1 MSTVIKTA
9 FPNCKSVTNPFY
21 FSIAMTAREYAKANL
36 RDLDGV
42 GIKGYSIKTAHEM
55 DKPRTSVILPYKKT
69 TFIDE
74 AIRSKKH
81 VPPSNYDVI
90 PNLRDKNTKSAMPKS
105 FRHTIAS
112 DCEKFAKRNPRPD

>member
-1 MSTVIKTA
+1 
-9 FPNCKSVTNPFY
+9 
-21 FSIAMTAREYAKANL
+21 MTAREYALANL
-36 RDLDGV
+36 KEADGI
-42 GIKGYSIKTAHEM
+42 GIRGYSCRKTLELN
-55 DKPRTSVILPYKKT
+55 KPRVSAILPYKKT